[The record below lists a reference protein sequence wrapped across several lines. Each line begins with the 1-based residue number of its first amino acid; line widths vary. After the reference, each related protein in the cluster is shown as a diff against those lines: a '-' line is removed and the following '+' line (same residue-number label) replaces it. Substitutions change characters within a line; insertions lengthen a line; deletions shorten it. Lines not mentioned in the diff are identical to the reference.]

1 LVNTKDFGHQVASQG
16 TSEIVLP
23 QLSPR
28 SRVPKGVT
36 LLNCETGEQ
45 VFLSAESFSLG
56 QNIALAKSFVAEK
69 ADMSANKMEI
79 LWSGQILEGS
89 RTFSSYGVKAGDV
102 LSVSTSR
109 RRHRMAD
116 GGGNRGFG
124 PGAAAA
130 AAVTTAAL
138 GGRHRSCGSAKNK
151 PGTIFEW
158 QQRKDYQRPPG
169 STRHAPVTLFLLD
182 ARSGRKQPLPDS
194 VGLGMKVSVV
204 KEIVS
209 YLIGLPA
216 VDMQLCWNG
225 LVLHEGR
232 SLAAYHIQSG
242 QCLHAKR
249 LPSYSDAPQRL
260 QLTILS
266 MESHGKLA
274 IPPFFV
280 EASPM
285 DLVFRVKEKIT
296 AAVGIPVSEQRLVF
310 VGRSLSNFST
320 LEQVGISSDVTLQLA
335 LPFEELPDRNLMER
349 NAVLSE
355 HSSSIVIDKARFF
368 LTLHELWPTG
378 RQYRCAVLPDAPISA
393 IRERAAQEAGC
404 LPSDL
409 VLVHYGM
416 KLRDGLNPNFYNL
429 QVGDIIDVAKK
440 PLPIKPPDERPPKGV
455 SASPRKPR
463 AGDLR
468 KSADAISSH
477 SSSSP
482 TSDEAGGAAD
492 QQQQQQQQ
500 QQQHQRG
507 GCSGIA
513 VHWPPV
519 PPPPRPDPSPEELE
533 AGGWNR
539 RPPMP
544 VPSPKRHPRPFGGPL
559 RKEQRREF
567 SQAAREAAAK
577 ISKALVADAVTKASQ
592 NPSVIERTRLREM
605 AQDYCTVLMF
615 QVIDRHEAA
624 CRYVASLTAMLPD
637 TP

>member
-1 LVNTKDFGHQVASQG
+1 MALVGAPFAPFASRHGGPRPSAASTFVRSSCTGSANDNDDGDHDDDVRSGCAERLAELDEAKDKHNSLLLGPGTSWQELGSKTTAATSLSLTSSKLFAAGPQQGQGSIGLSTSASLSLWPSEPSGLRGPGGLVNTKDFGHQVASQG

-124 PGAAAA
+124 PGVPWGAGIEVAAQPKTNLAPSLSGNSGRTTRGRPAA
-130 AAVTTAAL
+130 PAT
-138 GGRHRSCGSAKNK
+138 
-151 PGTIFEW
+151 P
-158 QQRKDYQRPPG
+158 
-169 STRHAPVTLFLLD
+169 PVTLFLLD

-500 QQQHQRG
+500 QQ
-507 GCSGIA
+507 
-513 VHWPPV
+513 
-519 PPPPRPDPSPEELE
+519 
-533 AGGWNR
+533 
-539 RPPMP
+539 
-544 VPSPKRHPRPFGGPL
+544 
-559 RKEQRREF
+559 
-567 SQAAREAAAK
+567 
-577 ISKALVADAVTKASQ
+577 
-592 NPSVIERTRLREM
+592 
-605 AQDYCTVLMF
+605 
-615 QVIDRHEAA
+615 
-624 CRYVASLTAMLPD
+624 
-637 TP
+637 